1 MIRYVDQ
8 YRSRFG
14 VEAICRTLAAT
25 ECGFITSRGYR
36 AAKTRPRSDRSVR
49 DEQLVAEI
57 ARIHGANYSVYGVR
71 KMHAAMRRAGWDVG
85 RDQVSRLMR
94 TAGVCGVR
102 RGKKVF
108 TTITDAAGLRPADLV
123 ERRFHADAPG
133 QLWVADLTYVS
144 TWQGFAYTAFV
155 TDVFHRKIVGW
166 AVSASLTTRALP
178 LQALE
183 MAAFLNPTGD
193 ELVHH
198 SDRGVQY
205 VSLAYSERLADLGI
219 AASVGSRGDSYDNA
233 LAESVNAA
241 YKAELIR
248 ARKPWRTI
256 EEVELATLEWVH
268 WFNTARL
275 HASLGHR
282 TPTEIEAAYYADTT
296 RAPALTTT

>member
-1 MIRYVDQ
+1 
-8 YRSRFG
+8 
-14 VEAICRTLAAT
+14 
-25 ECGFITSRGYR
+25 
-36 AAKTRPRSDRSVR
+36 
-49 DEQLVAEI
+49 
-57 ARIHGANYSVYGVR
+57 
-71 KMHAAMRRAGWDVG
+71 MHAAMRRAGWVVG
-85 RDQVSRLMR
+85 RDQVARLMH
-94 TAGVCGVR
+94 TAGVRGVR

-108 TTITDAAGLRPADLV
+108 TTVTDPAAMRPADLV
-123 ERRFHADAPG
+123 ERRFRADAPG
-133 QLWVADLTYVS
+133 QLWVADITYVP

-166 AVSASLTTRALP
+166 AVSSSLTTRALP

-183 MAAFLNPTGD
+183 MAAFMNPAGD
-193 ELVHH
+193 ALIHH

-205 VSLAYSERLADLGI
+205 VSLAYSDRLSDLGI

-256 EEVELATLEWVH
+256 EEVEFATLEWVH

-282 TPTEIEAAYYADTT
+282 TPAEVETDHYADQT

>member
-8 YRSRFG
+8 YRTRFG

-36 AAKTRPRSDRSVR
+36 AAKTRPPSQRTVR
-49 DEQLVAEI
+49 DEQLLAEI

-71 KMHAAMRRAGWDVG
+71 KMHAAMRRAGWVVG
-85 RDQVSRLMR
+85 RDQVARLMR
-94 TAGVCGVR
+94 SAGLRGVR

-108 TTITDAAGLRPADLV
+108 TTVTDPASMRSADLV
-123 ERRFHADAPG
+123 ERRFRANAPG
-133 QLWVADLTYVS
+133 QLWVADITYVP

-155 TDVFHRKIVGW
+155 TDVFSRKIVGW
-166 AVSASLTTRALP
+166 AVSSLLTTRALP

-183 MAAFLNPTGD
+183 MAAFMNPTGN
-193 ELVHH
+193 ELIHH

-205 VSLAYSERLADLGI
+205 VSLAYSDRLSDLGI
-219 AASVGSRGDSYDNA
+219 TASVGSRGDSYDNA

-275 HASLGHR
+275 HASHGHR
-282 TPTEIEAAYYADTT
+282 TPAEVEADYYAETT
-296 RAPALTTT
+296 RARALTTT